1 MLTRKR
7 FLLLIV
13 VLVVAAAGLSLFLLS
28 APAVAQQP
36 AAPQQTSLS
45 WDVTWNVVGSG
56 GTTMSSSSYTLLSTT
71 GQPIAGPAASDSYTL
86 HSGYWQE
93 LLYRILLPFIVK

>member
-7 FLLLIV
+7 FLLLLL
-13 VLVVAAAGLSLFLLS
+13 VLAVAAAGLSLLLLS

-36 AAPQQTSLS
+36 ATPQQTSLS

-56 GTTMSSSSYTLLSTT
+56 GTTMSSSSYTVLSTT
-71 GQPIAGPAASDSYTL
+71 GQPVAGPASGDTYTL

-93 LLYRILLPFIVK
+93 FLYRILLPLIMK

>member
-7 FLLLIV
+7 FLLIL
-13 VLVVAAAGLSLFLLS
+13 LLLAVAGAGLSLLLLS
-28 APAVAQQP
+28 APALAQQP
-36 AAPQQTSLS
+36 EAPQQTSLS
-45 WDVTWNVVGSG
+45 WDVTWDVVGSG
-56 GTTMSSSSYTLLSTT
+56 GTTMSNSSYTLLSTT
-71 GQPIAGPAASDSYTL
+71 GQAVAGPASGETYTL